1 MHVDFLNLCCLLL
14 FINSYFTALSL
25 ADESLYNILGIKKT
39 ATQKDIKRAYK
50 KLAKEWHPDKN
61 DDPEATDRF
70 TKIAEAYETLGDPE
84 KRSEYDN
91 FGYTSSNAR
100 QPNRRQHGFDPFDS
114 FFNGPNGFHFNF
126 NFGGGSGGAESIIDK
141 HTINLRQYETT
152 ILPNSYRKPCV
163 IYAYTDFC
171 FNCMRIEGIVEK
183 FLTELKGVGV
193 CGAAFHAGRAGNLA
207 AQLRISQVPSIV
219 GVIGERISY
228 YRGPVSIHG
237 LRDFIRHLFP
247 SNFFTK
253 IADSTVHQFLD
264 GWPVDNKVRAIY
276 FSPREEM
283 SVRFLASAFYYKDN
297 VAFGFVNTKL
307 DTAGAVMSKYNIN
320 RNRETLLMFNEE
332 TVSPVASISMQQ
344 LTRASFDE
352 VIEGNKYLALP
363 RLSSQKFFEEL
374 CPEEYKVKNRRL
386 CVVLFTKKGKEHDGH
401 RDGFRKYS
409 QRSRL
414 TDSTRV
420 QFAYVYEDTQQ
431 DFVKALSKGKQLQ
444 SGEQKLKVAI
454 LWRME
459 KYQMKYEWLETGWEP
474 EKEKQCGTMLEKRL
488 NLLLTTDTV
497 MPYKVTP
504 PQLFNEH
511 GLGLLTRIGYKFLHW
526 GEKLWSY
533 VAYVDSTTWV
543 TTILSLVFVFGMG
556 YFVHKLASLEEIQVQ
571 SSVPQK
577 TRPRPSSR
585 TYDAKNLNMYELD
598 YRTYAEL
605 VSEADTG
612 LTITILVD
620 KETKDRLVKQFAKIV
635 HPYSRYSALTFAFL
649 QLEYNI
655 TWYRTLLEETLD
667 DVKLDKINIKNCIG
681 TVLALNGYR
690 KYYYIY
696 SAKRARQFI
705 RARNNVSEALG
716 LHDLDEKSDEE
727 DDIKDYFF
735 LDEVLDGLTI
745 WMDKIFDGSIKR
757 IRITKWPEMTG

>member
-1 MHVDFLNLCCLLL
+1 MHIDFLFYAGFLLL
-14 FINSYFTALSL
+14 SYSICA
-25 ADESLYNILGIKKT
+25 AAEENLYDVLGVRKT
-39 ATQKDIKRAYK
+39 ATQADIKRAYK
-50 KLAKEWHPDKN
+50 KLAREWHPDKN
-61 DDPEATDRF
+61 DDPEATDKF
-70 TKIAEAYETLGDPE
+70 TKIAEAYETLGDSE

-91 FGYTSSNAR
+91 FGYTSSNAHRPSR
-100 QPNRRQHGFDPFDS
+100 QHHGFDPFES
-114 FFNGPNGFHFNF
+114 FFDGPHGFNFNF
-126 NFGGGSGGAESIIDK
+126 NFGGGGGNTESIIDK

-152 ILPNSYRKPCV
+152 ILPNSHIRPCV

-171 FNCMRIEGIVEK
+171 FNCMRMEGIIEK
-183 FLTELKGVGV
+183 FLSELKTVGV
-193 CGAAFHAGRAGNLA
+193 CGATFHAGRASNLA
-207 AQLRISQVPSIV
+207 ARLRVTQVPSII
-219 GVIGERISY
+219 GVMGERVSY
-228 YRGPVSIHG
+228 YRGPVSIQG
-237 LRDFIRHLFP
+237 LREFIRNIFP
-247 SNFFTK
+247 THFVTK
-253 IADSTVHQFLD
+253 ITDSTVHDFLD
-264 GWPVDNKVRAIY
+264 GWPVDNKVRAIF
-276 FSPREEM
+276 FSPREEK
-283 SVRFLASAFYYKDN
+283 SVRFLASVLSYKDN

-307 DTAGAVMSKYNIN
+307 GMAGGLMSKYNVN
-320 RNRETLLMFNEE
+320 NNRETLLMFNEE
-332 TVSPVASISMQQ
+332 SVSPVASISMQQ
-344 LTRASFDE
+344 LSRASFDE
-352 VIEGNKYLALP
+352 VIEGNKHLALP

-374 CPEEYKVKNRRL
+374 CPEEYKAKNRRL
-386 CVVLFTKKGKEHDGH
+386 CVVLITKKEKSHDSY

-409 QRSRL
+409 QRSGLSDR
-414 TDSTRV
+414 TRV

-431 DFVKALSKGKQLQ
+431 DFIRSLSKGKQLQ
-444 SGEQKLKVAI
+444 SGENKLKVAI
-454 LWRME
+454 LWRIE

-474 EKEKQCGTMLEKRL
+474 ENERHCGSTLEKRL

-511 GLGLLTRIGYKFLHW
+511 GLGLFTRIGHKLLHW
-526 GEKLWSY
+526 GERMWSY
-533 VAYVDSTTWV
+533 VSYVDSTTWV
-543 TTILSLVFVFGMG
+543 TSILSLMFVFGMG

-571 SSVPQK
+571 STAPQK

-585 TYDAKNLNMYELD
+585 SYDAKNLNMYELD

-612 LTITILVD
+612 LTIAILVD
-620 KETKDRLVKQFAKIV
+620 KETKDRIVKQFAKIV

-655 TWYRTLLEETLD
+655 NWYRTLLEESID
-667 DVKLDKINIKNCIG
+667 DVKLDQINIKNCIG

-696 SAKRARQFI
+696 SAKKARQFI
-705 RARNNVSEALG
+705 RHRNNVSEALG

-745 WMDKIFDGSIKR
+745 WLDKIFDGSIKR
-757 IRITKWPEMTG
+757 IRITNWPEMTG